1 MYVFENDEIT
11 SSDNEHATTNL
22 DTDTQISVMATFLR
36 SDILL
41 VDSLQGSSA
50 SVHLESSYGDDI
62 LAGGDGDDVIRAGY
76 GFDILTG
83 GLGQDDFTFY
93 AAGHFRVTD
102 YNKSDD
108 DLVFDSATTGLHD
121 LDDLMRVITNIS
133 DTAGGVVIE
142 FGQVASITLVG
153 LTSIDLNA
161 DMAHFI

>member
-1 MYVFENDEIT
+1 MYVFENDGIT
-11 SSDNEHATTNL
+11 SSDNEHVKTIF
-22 DTDTQISVMATFLR
+22 DTDMQISVMATFLR

-83 GLGQDDFTFY
+83 GLGQDDFIFY

-102 YNKSDD
+102 YTTSDD

-121 LDDLMRVITNIS
+121 LDDLLRVITNIS
-133 DTAGGVVIE
+133 DSAQGVVIE
-142 FGQVASITLVG
+142 FGLVASITLVG
-153 LTSIDLNA
+153 LSAEDLNTE
-161 DMAHFI
+161 MVHFI